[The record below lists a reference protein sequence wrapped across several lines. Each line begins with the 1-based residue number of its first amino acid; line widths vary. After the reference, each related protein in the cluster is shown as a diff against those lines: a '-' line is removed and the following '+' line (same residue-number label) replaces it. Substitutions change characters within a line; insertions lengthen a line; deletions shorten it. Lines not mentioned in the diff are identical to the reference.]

1 MYLISQVNE
10 KIASYFRS
18 RMEAGEHSFC
28 LKGGRR
34 SGKTFSVAQLLTGLA
49 YSGDVV
55 NVASMTQS
63 QGRLGAYSD
72 FTAIIKDHPTL
83 RAVFECLQS
92 PLEIRN
98 RYNSGRVMFNSYA
111 NSETAKGIACD
122 WLFINEANNFTEQ
135 QMIDLRANVR
145 KGWIIDFNPTRSFWY
160 TDYFSPSD
168 VCVTTWQD
176 NPFLTEAQLEY
187 FADLK
192 RKAFAPNAT
201 ELDIRNYKVN
211 DCGEEYELHGG
222 IFTPD
227 VLHFGS
233 LPTNTIR
240 GWYIFAD
247 PSALRCADYF
257 ASVLVALCDNG
268 CMYVADAFSVNGSNG
283 ETRESVCRQ
292 LRNWCAE
299 YGARLF
305 VETNGLVG
313 IDFFEF
319 AQNSDLP
326 VEGWYSRGNKFERIV
341 ATYGNIRERVVFA
354 DTPEVRSYCEQI
366 YEFSE
371 KCAHDDNIDAVVSAF
386 KVCEFS

>member
-10 KIASYFRS
+10 KIAGYFRS
-18 RMEAGEHSFC
+18 RMVAGKHSFC

-49 YSGDVV
+49 YDGDVV

-98 RYNSGRVMFNSYA
+98 RFNAGRVLFNSYA

-145 KGWIIDFNPTRSFWY
+145 KGWIIDFNPTRDFWY
-160 TDYFSPSD
+160 TDYFKPSD
-168 VCVTTWQD
+168 VCVTTWKD
-176 NPFLTEAQLEY
+176 NPFLTDTQKEY

-192 RKAFAPNAT
+192 RNAFAPNAT

-211 DCGEEYELHGG
+211 YCGEEYELRGG
-222 IFTPD
+222 IFSHD
-227 VLHFGS
+227 VLRWGDCS
-233 LPTNTIR
+233 GNLR

-257 ASVLVALCDNG
+257 ASVLVALGDEG
-268 CMYVADAFSVNGSNG
+268 CMYVVDAFSVNGSNG
-283 ETRESVCRQ
+283 ETRESVCRH
-292 LRNWCAE
+292 LRDWCTE

-326 VEGWYSRGNKFERIV
+326 VEGWYSRGNKFERII
-341 ATYGNIRERVVFA
+341 ANYGNIRERVVFA
-354 DTPEVRSYCEQI
+354 DTPAVRSYCEQI
-366 YEFSE
+366 YDFSE
-371 KCAHDDNIDAVVSAF
+371 KCANDDNIDAVVSAL

>member
-49 YSGDVV
+49 YCGDVV

-72 FTAIIKDHPTL
+72 FTAIIRDHPTL

-98 RYNSGRVMFNSYA
+98 RYNSGRVLFNSYA

-160 TDYFSPSD
+160 TEYFDPSD
-168 VCVTTWQD
+168 ICVTTWKD

-211 DCGEEYELHGG
+211 YCGEEYELHGG

-227 VLHFGS
+227 VLHFGPF
-233 LPTNTIR
+233 PTDTIR
-240 GWYIFAD
+240 GWYVFAD
-247 PSALRCADYF
+247 PSALRCSDYF
-257 ASVLVALCDNG
+257 AAVLVALCDNG
-268 CMYVADAFSVNGSNG
+268 YMYVADAFSVNGSNG

-292 LRNWCAE
+292 LRNWCSE
-299 YGARLF
+299 YGSRLF

-341 ATYGNIRERVVFA
+341 ANYGNIRERVVFS
-354 DTPEVRSYCEQI
+354 DTPAVRSYCEQI

-386 KVCEFS
+386 RVCEFS